1 MEEKQDIRWQQRF
14 SNYKKA
20 LKHLAIGI
28 ELLDTKTNIP
38 GIMDIVND
46 GLIQRFEFTHE
57 LAWNV
62 MKDYAAFQG
71 NYEIRGS
78 RDAIRYALK
87 ENLITDEKWM
97 STINARN
104 LTSHDYNEDTA
115 TQIAKDIRNVY
126 FKLFCDFAD
135 KMESLLCTD

>member
-1 MEEKQDIRWQQRF
+1 
-14 SNYKKA
+14 
-20 LKHLAIGI
+20 
-28 ELLDTKTNIP
+28 
-38 GIMDIVND
+38 
-46 GLIQRFEFTHE
+46 
-57 LAWNV
+57 

-135 KMESLLCTD
+135 KMESSPTPTSPTISTGEESYYGRGRNNIVTLNKQPT